1 MKVLV
6 KAFIQALMPMN
17 LSNLTFT
24 FVMKHLLG
32 DELIID
38 VIRFARIEDIA
49 AMKLGVIANGGRK
62 KDYWDIHEL
71 LETTGLKT
79 MIGWWQ
85 EMYPYA
91 DKQDIING
99 MTDFSF
105 ADDEVD
111 P

>member
-1 MKVLV
+1 
-6 KAFIQALMPMN
+6 
-17 LSNLTFT
+17 
-24 FVMKHLLG
+24 
-32 DELIID
+32 
-38 VIRFARIEDIA
+38 
-49 AMKLGVIANGGRK
+49 MKLGVIANGGRK